1 MKSPPPSPLTWEQ
14 TCDDDIFLKF
24 KCMELMNVYEKIIVC
39 ENVTCLLMCYE
50 GLMSKECFVGLGKI
64 PLKTHVYFMS
74 ILKAAPNTTPLKY
87 WCSILK
93 GLHSMWHSQT
103 HVGVEEGYYSCLGA
117 TNYILGAAILHFS
130 FINISSISFIFF

>member
-87 WCSILK
+87 WCSILNVAFTNPCGCRK
-93 GLHSMWHSQT
+93 GVLF
-103 HVGVEEGYYSCLGA
+103 VPRGYKLYIRCGYSSL
-117 TNYILGAAILHFS
+117 
-130 FINISSISFIFF
+130 